1 MTERIFDAVLCIILI
16 GIAVYCAHGVRKAG
30 DLKHFLWVTD
40 DEVDDYDES

>member
-16 GIAVYCAHGVRKAG
+16 GIAVYCVHGVRKAD
-30 DLKHFLWVTD
+30 DLKHFLCITD